1 MAPDLILAPGR
12 DYSGGAAGIYVH
24 RNESE
29 VVSNGEFIADATLT
43 AQFGSK
49 GTSEYVGI
57 TPPED
62 SNFPVPIRLSKRP
75 AETKKGLSRRFP
87 ETDTVMEFSN
97 LGEPLRKR
105 ARGARM
111 GGMFE
116 GRP

>member
-12 DYSGGAAGIYVH
+12 DYSGGAVGIYVH

-62 SNFPVPIRLSKRP
+62 SNFPLPIRLSKRP
-75 AETKKGLSRRFP
+75 AETKGTFRERGRGERGWEACSRGGRDDLDASQACSGL
-87 ETDTVMEFSN
+87 TLME
-97 LGEPLRKR
+97 LL
-105 ARGARM
+105 
-111 GGMFE
+111 
-116 GRP
+116 